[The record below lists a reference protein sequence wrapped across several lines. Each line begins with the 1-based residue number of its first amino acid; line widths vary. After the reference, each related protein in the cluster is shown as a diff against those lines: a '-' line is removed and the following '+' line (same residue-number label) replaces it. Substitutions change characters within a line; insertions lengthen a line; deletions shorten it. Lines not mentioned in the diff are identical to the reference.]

1 MGYEWLALGAAF
13 LWGISSLIS
22 VTPARHLGSFAYSRW
37 RMACVSVM
45 LTTLALFTGGWATVS
60 SDILWPMALSG
71 LIGIFIG
78 DTALFGCMNRIGPR
92 RSGLLY
98 SCHAVFSALLGIWL
112 FGETLE
118 GIRLLGAI
126 LVFSGVMIA
135 VFFRQSGNAHQWE
148 ETKGNTWVAVGLG
161 LTAALCQSLGGVIAK
176 PVLTQGVDP
185 IAASAIRMIAAFL
198 AHGTLIFLQIRVAQP
213 VNPINWRIFGM
224 VVVNGFLAM
233 SVGMTLIMYALK
245 WGEVGMVALLS
256 STTPVMIL
264 PLIWLFTRVR
274 PAPSA
279 WLGAALAV
287 IGAGL
292 IVTTS

>member
-1 MGYEWLALGAAF
+1 MGYEWLALAAAF

-45 LTTLALFTGGWATVS
+45 LSVLALLTGGWATIS

-98 SCHAVFSALLGIWL
+98 SCHAVFSALLGMWL

-118 GIRLLGAI
+118 GWRLLGAI

-135 VFFRQSGNAHQWE
+135 VFFRQSGNAHTWE
-148 ETKGNTWVAVGLG
+148 ETKGNIWIAVGLG
-161 LTAALCQSLGGVIAK
+161 LMAALCQSLGGVIAK
-176 PVLTQGVDP
+176 PVLTQNVDP

-198 AHGTLIFLQIRVAQP
+198 AHGALVLLQVRVAQP

-233 SVGMTLIMYALK
+233 AVGMTLIMYALK

-256 STTPVMIL
+256 SMTPVMIL
-264 PLIWLFTRVR
+264 PLIWLFTKVR

-279 WLGAALAV
+279 WLGAAVAV
-287 IGAGL
+287 SGAAL
-292 IVTTS
+292 IVSQG

>member
-1 MGYEWLALGAAF
+1 MGYEWLALAAAF

-37 RMACVSVM
+37 RMACVSIM
-45 LTTLALFTGGWATVS
+45 LTLLALFTGGWATIT
-60 SDILWPMALSG
+60 SDIWWPMAISG

-98 SCHAVFSALLGIWL
+98 SCHAGFSALLGIWL
-112 FGETLE
+112 FGETLQ

-148 ETKGNTWVAVGLG
+148 ETKGSLGVAIALG

-176 PVLTQGVDP
+176 PVLTGNVDP
-185 IAASAIRMIAAFL
+185 IAASAVRMIAAFA
-198 AHGTLIFLQIRVAQP
+198 AHGTLVLLQVRVAQP

-233 SVGMTLIMYALK
+233 AVGMTLIMYALK

-256 STTPVMIL
+256 STTPVMVL
-264 PLIWLFTRVR
+264 PLIWLFTKVR
-274 PAPSA
+274 PSPSA
-279 WLGAALAV
+279 WIGAALAV
-287 IGAGL
+287 TGAGL
-292 IVTTS
+292 IVTS

>member
-1 MGYEWLALGAAF
+1 MGYEWLALAAAF

-37 RMACVSVM
+37 RMACVSIM
-45 LTTLALFTGGWATVS
+45 LSLLALLTGGWATIT
-60 SDILWPMALSG
+60 SDIWWPMALSG

-98 SCHAVFSALLGIWL
+98 SCHAVFSALLGMWL

-118 GIRLLGAI
+118 GIRLVGAI
-126 LVFSGVMIA
+126 LVFSGVMVA
-135 VFFRQSGNAHQWE
+135 VFFRQTGNAHHWE
-148 ETKGNTWVAVGLG
+148 ETKGSLKVAIALG
-161 LTAALCQSLGGVIAK
+161 LLAALCQSLGGVIAK
-176 PVLTQGVDP
+176 PVLTGNVDP

-198 AHGTLIFLQIRVAQP
+198 AHGTLVLLQVRVAQP

-233 SVGMTLIMYALK
+233 AVGMTLIMYALK

-256 STTPVMIL
+256 STTPVMVL
-264 PLIWLFTRVR
+264 PLIWLFTKVR
-274 PAPSA
+274 PSPSA
-279 WLGAALAV
+279 WIGAALAV
-287 IGAGL
+287 TGAGL
-292 IVTTS
+292 IVTS

>member
-1 MGYEWLALGAAF
+1 MGYEWLALAAAF

-37 RMACVSVM
+37 RMACVSIM
-45 LTTLALFTGGWATVS
+45 LSLLALFTGGWATIT
-60 SDILWPMALSG
+60 SDIWWPMAVSG

-98 SCHAVFSALLGIWL
+98 SCHAGFSALLGIWL
-112 FGETLE
+112 FGETLQ
-118 GIRLLGAI
+118 GIRLVGAI

-148 ETKGNTWVAVGLG
+148 ETKGSLGVAIALG

-176 PVLTQGVDP
+176 PVLTGNVDP
-185 IAASAIRMIAAFL
+185 IAASAIRMIAAFT
-198 AHGTLIFLQIRVAQP
+198 AHGILVLLQVRVAQP

-233 SVGMTLIMYALK
+233 AVGMTLIMYALK

-256 STTPVMIL
+256 STTPVMVL
-264 PLIWLFTRVR
+264 PLIWLFTKVR
-274 PAPSA
+274 PSPSA
-279 WLGAALAV
+279 WIGAALAV
-287 IGAGL
+287 TGAGL
-292 IVTTS
+292 IVSS

>member
-1 MGYEWLALGAAF
+1 MGYEWLALAAAF

-37 RMACVSVM
+37 RMASVSIM
-45 LTTLALFTGGWATVS
+45 LSLLALFTGGWATVT
-60 SDILWPMALSG
+60 SDIWWPMAVSG

-98 SCHAVFSALLGIWL
+98 SCHAGFSALLGIWL
-112 FGETLE
+112 FGETLQ
-118 GIRLLGAI
+118 GIRLVGAI

-148 ETKGNTWVAVGLG
+148 ETKGSLGVAIALG

-176 PVLTQGVDP
+176 PVLTGNVDP
-185 IAASAIRMIAAFL
+185 IAASAIRMIAAFA
-198 AHGTLIFLQIRVAQP
+198 AHGILVLLQVRVAQP

-233 SVGMTLIMYALK
+233 AVGMTLIMYALK

-256 STTPVMIL
+256 STTPVMVL
-264 PLIWLFTRVR
+264 PLIWLFTKVR
-274 PAPSA
+274 PSPSA
-279 WLGAALAV
+279 WIGAALAV
-287 IGAGL
+287 TGAGL
-292 IVTTS
+292 IVSS

>member
-1 MGYEWLALGAAF
+1 MGYEWLALAAAF

-37 RMACVSVM
+37 RMACVSIM
-45 LTTLALFTGGWATVS
+45 LSVLALITGGWATIS
-60 SDILWPMALSG
+60 SDIWWPMALSG

-112 FGETLE
+112 FSETLQ
-118 GIRLLGAI
+118 GWRLLGAM
-126 LVFSGVMIA
+126 LVFSGVLVA
-135 VFFRQSGNAHQWE
+135 VFFRQSGATHKWE
-148 ETKGNTWVAVGLG
+148 ETKGSLGIAIALG

-176 PVLTQGVDP
+176 PVLTEHVDP

-198 AHGTLIFLQIRVAQP
+198 AHGTLVLLQVRVAQP
-213 VNPINWRIFGM
+213 VNPMNWRIFGM

-233 SVGMTLIMYALK
+233 AVGMTLIMYALK
-245 WGEVGMVALLS
+245 WGEVGTVALLS
-256 STTPVMIL
+256 STTPVMVL
-264 PLIWLFTRVR
+264 PLIWLFTKIR

-279 WLGAALAV
+279 WIGAALAV
-287 IGAGL
+287 AGTGL
-292 IVTTS
+292 IVSS

>member
-1 MGYEWLALGAAF
+1 MGYEWLALAAAF
-13 LWGISSLIS
+13 IWGFSSLIS
-22 VTPARHLGSFAYSRW
+22 VTPARHLGSFAYNRW

-45 LTTLALFTGGWATVS
+45 LTVAALFTGGWASIT
-60 SDILWPMALSG
+60 SDIWWPLALSG

-78 DTALFGCMNRIGPR
+78 DTALFGCMNRVGPR

-98 SCHAVFSALLGIWL
+98 SCHAVFSAIFGLWL

-118 GIRLLGAI
+118 GWKLVGAI
-126 LVFSGVMIA
+126 LVFSGVMVA
-135 VFFRQSGNAHQWE
+135 VFFRSSGQAHQWE
-148 ETKGNTWVAVGLG
+148 ETKGSLGVAIALG

-176 PVLTQGVDP
+176 PVMTENVDP

-198 AHGTLIFLQIRVAQP
+198 AHGTLRVLQVRLAQP

-224 VVVNGFLAM
+224 VMINGFLSMA
-233 SVGMTLIMYALK
+233 VGMTLILYALK

-256 STTPVMIL
+256 STTPVMVL
-264 PLIWLFTRVR
+264 PLIWIFTKVR

-287 IGAGL
+287 AGAGL
-292 IVTTS
+292 IVSS